1 MAAFPSQCS
10 CGIPFGVINVMK
22 SKKGS
27 FGCMRHDEEQVRAK
41 MLEEINQYERRG
53 KTDLSGADWPKKG
66 QDDGSLR

>member
-1 MAAFPSQCS
+1 
-10 CGIPFGVINVMK
+10 MK

-66 QDDGSLR
+66 QDDGGLR